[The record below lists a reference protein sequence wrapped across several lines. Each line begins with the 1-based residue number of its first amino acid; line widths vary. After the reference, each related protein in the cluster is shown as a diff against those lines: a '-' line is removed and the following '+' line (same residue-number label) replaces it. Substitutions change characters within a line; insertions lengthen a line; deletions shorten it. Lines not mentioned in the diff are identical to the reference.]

1 MTAPQLHPPI
11 WRLCEPIDGIDSAQ
25 VPSSALNQRGAPAD
39 GSESIRSHAVDPAA
53 PRPLPDR
60 GVPRAGSAKFQVHTD
75 RNDDATAGHIAL
87 PSASEL
93 QRFQGADSLQVRA
106 RRKEGV
112 EEGEEGGRGGA
123 RI

>member
-1 MTAPQLHPPI
+1 MPL
-11 WRLCEPIDGIDSAQ
+11 
-25 VPSSALNQRGAPAD
+25 
-39 GSESIRSHAVDPAA
+39 
-53 PRPLPDR
+53 PRPGRSQIAECLGLDP
-60 GVPRAGSAKFQVHTD
+60 AKFQVHTD